1 MTFDDE
7 QIVNKIIDDLGLFF
21 THSTED
27 DIKRIAELYHQAK
40 LKLLDIP
47 VVSVPKGTLCNCNSI
62 TTDEFRN
69 GVNWRTCNT
78 CGISRIA

>member
-1 MTFDDE
+1 MKEIILKHLNELGKDLEESYGDKLILLEKKDFDE
-7 QIVNKIIDDLGLFF
+7 F
-21 THSTED
+21 TDTLV
-27 DIKRIAELYHQAK
+27 KK
-40 LKLLDIP
+40 LTIP
-47 VVSVPKGTLCNCNSI
+47 SVVVPKGTLCNCNSI